1 MQPLLSCLLAWLAA
15 ATAQE
20 TLEQPFVSAWPE
32 KPVVEYGSSVTLNC
46 STNCQSVLSGGLET
60 NLEKEPAG
68 EGPTWKAFRL
78 VNVNDWESA
87 PSCYF
92 DCSDVEDMKPHR
104 VNFTVYRIPSLVE
117 LDPVPVM
124 EVGKSYTLTCRVSDV
139 APIQNLSVTFLKGG
153 KELHV
158 ETYEKN
164 VTREAISFGVQH
176 VITAQR
182 TDHGEEIGCRAALDL
197 RPEGHLF
204 EKASLG
210 QSMKSVVFPSNPQLN
225 TVRHVELNTFA
236 MVTCEVAGVFPAEEA
251 QFELTYAGTRVTFS
265 VNVLGD
271 SAMAHAQLLFLAAG
285 KSSLK
290 CTVSL
295 GPVTK
300 IAEEEVNVYR
310 LPDLF
315 LTMDHQEALVNNSV
329 NVVCEDS
336 HPEDTQPRTFS
347 TQIRNSKGVLASGDG
362 LPLQFTLTAREE
374 DDGQEFTCQVELE
387 TGGRP
392 VIRTTSEVLTVYYG
406 PQMNNS
412 TCPSVLTWKVGS
424 METFSCSALGN
435 PKPKI
440 ECNKYGVLYNIS
452 VPLHVT
458 TDHQGS
464 YTCNASNPHGFVV
477 TSVTIHVEV
486 SCSTTMLDLMGQ
498 EYEESDPSPVATTHH
513 DSQEWMALASAPQR
527 PRYWVYPHRS
537 RDWWQNLVL
546 NCWDDREW
554 LKNFRMTRSTFMSL
568 VNLLRPH
575 LQHQETPMR
584 PWPSGW
590 FLCTPVCRDQMSY
603 KRSGCIEPFGGKPQQ
618 ETGFE
623 RSRELV
629 YEHRSIRAGNDLRF
643 TGPSNYQRTRNMK
656 IKKNNLA
663 GRAVGL
669 LLLPAGL
676 GRGPAEHPLNQA
688 HQAAQDWQRQLR
700 MG

>member
-104 VNFTVYRIPSLVE
+104 VNFTVYRKSRAGIVHLSSLISFSEFCFALEQAGRNSLGRIPSLVE

-477 TSVTIHVEV
+477 TSVTIHVE
-486 SCSTTMLDLMGQ
+486 
-498 EYEESDPSPVATTHH
+498 
-513 DSQEWMALASAPQR
+513 
-527 PRYWVYPHRS
+527 
-537 RDWWQNLVL
+537 
-546 NCWDDREW
+546 
-554 LKNFRMTRSTFMSL
+554 
-568 VNLLRPH
+568 
-575 LQHQETPMR
+575 
-584 PWPSGW
+584 
-590 FLCTPVCRDQMSY
+590 DQMSY

-629 YEHRSIRAGNDLRF
+629 YEHRSIRAGSIDLC
-643 TGPSNYQRTRNMK
+643 G
-656 IKKNNLA
+656 
-663 GRAVGL
+663 VVC
-669 LLLPAGL
+669 LPGSYYCL
-676 GRGPAEHPLNQA
+676 
-688 HQAAQDWQRQLR
+688 
-700 MG
+700 